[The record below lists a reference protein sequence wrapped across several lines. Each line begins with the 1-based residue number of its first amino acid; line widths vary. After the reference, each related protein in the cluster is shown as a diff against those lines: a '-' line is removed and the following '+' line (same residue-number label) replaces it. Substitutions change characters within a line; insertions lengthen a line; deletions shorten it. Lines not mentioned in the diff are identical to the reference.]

1 MDYFSYLCIN
11 QIKIKV
17 MDNHSRVLKAVM
29 ERYGSLSTLKLAMWE
44 DEDTVL
50 VNLADDLNDE
60 LEENEILTIVRN
72 LLR

>member
-1 MDYFSYLCIN
+1 MERN
-11 QIKIKV
+11 T
-17 MDNHSRVLKAVM
+17 NRVRVAVM
-29 ERYGSLSTLKLAMWE
+29 ERYGSLATLKLAMWE

-60 LEENEILTIVRN
+60 FTEDEILTTIKD

>member
-1 MDYFSYLCIN
+1 
-11 QIKIKV
+11 
-17 MDNHSRVLKAVM
+17 MDNQSRVLKAVM
-29 ERYGSLSTLKLAMWE
+29 ERYGGLSALKLAMWE

-60 LEENEILTIVRN
+60 LEEEEILTIIKN

>member
-1 MDYFSYLCIN
+1 MRD
-11 QIKIKV
+11 KI
-17 MDNHSRVLKAVM
+17 LKAVM
-29 ERYGSLSTLKLAMWE
+29 QRYGSLATLKLAIWG

-60 LEENEILTIVRN
+60 FYEDQILTTIKD